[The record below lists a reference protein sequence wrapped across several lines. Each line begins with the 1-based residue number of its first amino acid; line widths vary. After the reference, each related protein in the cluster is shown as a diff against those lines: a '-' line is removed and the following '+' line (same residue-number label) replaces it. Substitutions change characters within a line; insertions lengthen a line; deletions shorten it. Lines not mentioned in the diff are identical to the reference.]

1 MNPRTRPVAALKE
14 KENGPLLGRKK
25 SWAWEEQVMKKQKA

>member
-14 KENGPLLGRKK
+14 KENGPLLGRRK